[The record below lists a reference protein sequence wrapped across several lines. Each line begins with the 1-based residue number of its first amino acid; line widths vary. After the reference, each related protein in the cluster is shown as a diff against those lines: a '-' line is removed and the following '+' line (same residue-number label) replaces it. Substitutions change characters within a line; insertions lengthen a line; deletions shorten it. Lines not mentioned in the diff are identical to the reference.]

1 MPGKIFQF
9 VAVCCSRLA
18 FHEAVVFPWF
28 ERTCTSQITNEVSV
42 WFLTE
47 PVKLHKLCSTQCFIS
62 SDYIFFC
69 FVSLLLP
76 IALVFTCTV
85 RVQWE
90 VSVLSERWT
99 SACTGGFLLSHF
111 NIAGWTVMKLKKKK
125 NRKLVKLTYMWSMKN
140 GKNICAALHN
150 ILIFPEPGWRIV
162 HPFGEGRWNL
172 EVEWE
177 GIVLNIKLY
186 LNLSINCVIMH

>member
-111 NIAGWTVMKLKKKK
+111 NIAGWTVWKLKKKK
-125 NRKLVKLTYMWSMKN
+125 IANLWSLLICDQWRMEKIFVQLCTIFWSSQNQGEELSTRSEKAAGTWKWN
-140 GKNICAALHN
+140 GKELCWI
-150 ILIFPEPGWRIV
+150 
-162 HPFGEGRWNL
+162 
-172 EVEWE
+172 
-177 GIVLNIKLY
+177 
-186 LNLSINCVIMH
+186 

>member
-47 PVKLHKLCSTQCFIS
+47 PVKLHKLCSSQCFIS
-62 SDYIFFC
+62 SDYYFC

-111 NIAGWTVMKLKKKK
+111 NIVGWTVQKFNPPSAAGPPRGRRGPQKVFFVGTPELLVGQLYKKSLFDRSK
-125 NRKLVKLTYMWSMKN
+125 YIS
-140 GKNICAALHN
+140 
-150 ILIFPEPGWRIV
+150 
-162 HPFGEGRWNL
+162 
-172 EVEWE
+172 
-177 GIVLNIKLY
+177 
-186 LNLSINCVIMH
+186 